1 MRIPLD
7 YYRILGLPIQAS
19 AEQLQQAYRDRLL
32 QLPRREY
39 SEKAI
44 AARKQILEV
53 AYSVLSDPKQRS
65 RYDSNYFS
73 TYGELQ
79 SETEIVAVETLAPSI
94 EIADEQFIGALS
106 ILQELGEYELVLNL
120 TNPYIHQDG
129 EQNVDPDIVL
139 TVALAC
145 LELGREQWQQGQY
158 EKAAYSLEQGHNLLI
173 SRKLFAGLSSE
184 IQADLYKLRP
194 YRILELLAQPE
205 HNLVERRQGLRLL
218 QEMLEQRGGIDGTG
232 EDGSGLALDDFLRF
246 IQQLR
251 SYLTSREQQ
260 DLFEAE
266 SQRPSAVAN
275 YLAVYAAIARGF
287 AERMPV
293 FIRKAKLHLMR
304 LGRRQDVHLEQAV
317 CSLLLGQTAEASR
330 ALELSHEYETLA
342 FIQENSQGAPDLLP
356 GLCLYSERWLQN
368 EVFVQFRDLKGE
380 QASLKDYFADEQV
393 QAYLEALPTE
403 VEATNE
409 WDAVEV
415 IAPTYAQVGS
425 SQPSQTRA
433 SNSQEGWREQGEAER
448 SSSPRTPGGA
458 IALADRN
465 AQASTLAPLEP
476 SGRQKKRQRRFRGG
490 GGGTKPI
497 RLALLGL
504 TGLVGIVFL
513 GFLAT
518 KTYGWLQ
525 HSLKPAPLLKGEQ
538 PLVRLNEPL
547 FTDASLK
554 APPADGLLTKESAQE
569 VIQEWL
575 LTKTL
580 AFSSRHQVEELQK
593 ILVEPALSQWQQ
605 RVESDRQSKRYR
617 QFKHEL
623 TVDSVETEPTK
634 SDRAQVTATVNE
646 VAQVF
651 ASNRLNEDMSYDEK
665 LQVRYDLVRQNN
677 QWRIAKMAVLK

>member
-19 AEQLQQAYRDRLL
+19 SEQLQQAYRDRLL

-53 AYSVLSDPKQRS
+53 AYSVLADSGQRQ
-65 RYDSNYFS
+65 RYDSSYFS
-73 TYGELQ
+73 TYGEP
-79 SETEIVAVETLAPSI
+79 ETETDAIAVDTLTPSI
-94 EIADEQFIGALS
+94 EITDEQFIGALS
-106 ILQELGEYELVLNL
+106 ILQELGEYELVLTL
-120 TNPYIHQDG
+120 SNPYLHQDS
-129 EQNVDPDIVL
+129 EHTPATDPDIVL

-158 EKAAYSLEQGHNLLI
+158 EKAAYSLEQGQNLL
-173 SRKLFAGLSSE
+173 SGKQLLAGVSSE

-205 HNLVERRQGLRLL
+205 HNFTERRQGLRLL

-266 SQRPSAVAN
+266 SKRPSAVAN

-304 LGRRQDVHLEQAV
+304 LGKRQDVHLEQAV

-330 ALELSHEYETLA
+330 ALQLSQEYEILA
-342 FIQENSQGAPDLLP
+342 FIQEHSQGAPDLLP

-368 EVFVQFRDLKGE
+368 EVFVQFRDLAQV

-409 WDAVEV
+409 WNAVAV
-415 IAPTYAQVGS
+415 ASPAYAQVS
-425 SQPSQTRA
+425 SAPSQART
-433 SNSQEGWREQGEAER
+433 SNSQEDSQGSTFER
-448 SSSPRTPGGA
+448 PQGGA
-458 IALADRN
+458 IALADRK
-465 AQASTLAPLEP
+465 ATTTTIAPIETSQRP
-476 SGRQKKRQRRFRGG
+476 KKRQRRFQGG
-490 GGGTKPI
+490 LNNFVKTKQI
-497 RLALLGL
+497 RLLLLALSGV
-504 TGLVGIVFL
+504 VGVIFL

-525 HSLKPAPLLKGEQ
+525 QTINPAPLVEGEQ
-538 PLVRLNEPL
+538 PRVLLNEPL
-547 FTDASLK
+547 FTDASLE
-554 APPADGLLTKESAQE
+554 APIAADGLLTKESAQD

-575 LTKTL
+575 VTKAL
-580 AFSSRHQVEELQK
+580 AFSSQHQADELKQ

-605 RVESDRQSKRYR
+605 RVESDRTSNRYR
-617 QFKHEL
+617 QFRHEL
-623 TVDSVETEPTK
+623 IVDSVETDATK
-634 SDRAQVTATVNE
+634 SDRAQVTATVKE
-646 VAQVF
+646 VAQVYTGD
-651 ASNRLNEDMSYDEK
+651 RLNKAMSYDEK
-665 LQVRYDLVRQNN
+665 LQVRYELVRQNN
-677 QWRIAKMAVLK
+677 QWRIQEMAVLK

>member
-19 AEQLQQAYRDRLL
+19 ADQLQQAYRDRLL

-53 AYSVLSDPKQRS
+53 AYAVLADPKERQ

-73 TYGELQ
+73 TYGKP
-79 SETEIVAVETLAPSI
+79 ETDSDTIAADTLAPSI
-94 EIADEQFIGALS
+94 EISDDQFIGALS
-106 ILQELGEYELVLNL
+106 ILQELGEYELVLTL
-120 TNPYIHQDG
+120 SNPYLHPDPAAA
-129 EQNVDPDIVL
+129 QNTDPDIVL

-158 EKAAYSLEQGHNLLI
+158 EKAAYSLEQGHNLLLNTQ
-173 SRKLFAGLSSE
+173 LFTGLSSE

-194 YRILELLAQPE
+194 YRILELLSQPE
-205 HNLVERRQGLRLL
+205 NNLVERRQGLRLL

-266 SQRPSAVAN
+266 SQRPSAVAD

-304 LGRRQDVHLEQAV
+304 LGKRQDVHLEQAV

-330 ALELSHEYETLA
+330 ALELSQEYETLA
-342 FIQENSQGAPDLLP
+342 LIQENSQGAPDLLP
-356 GLCLYSERWLQN
+356 GLCFYSERWLQD
-368 EVFVQFRDLKGE
+368 EVFVQFRDLADE
-380 QASLKDYFADEQV
+380 QVSLKDYFANEQV
-393 QAYLEALPTE
+393 QTYLEALPTE
-403 VEATNE
+403 TEATNE
-409 WDAVEV
+409 WDAVAV
-415 IAPTYAQVGS
+415 ASPTYTQVNS
-425 SQPSQTRA
+425 SQL
-433 SNSQEGWREQGEAER
+433 SQEDSQGTIT
-448 SSSPRTPGGA
+448 RTSGGA
-458 IALADRN
+458 IALADRVAPN
-465 AQASTLAPLEP
+465 SSTLVAIEP
-476 SGRQKKRQRRFRGG
+476 SARPKKRQRRFRNGG
-490 GGGTKPI
+490 AGTKPM
-497 RLALLGL
+497 RLILLGL
-504 TGLVGIVFL
+504 GGLLGVLFL

-525 HSLKPAPLLKGEQ
+525 QSLNPAPLLEGEQ

-547 FTDASLK
+547 FTDASLQ
-554 APPADGLLTKESAQE
+554 AAPADGLLTKE
-569 VIQEWL
+569 
-575 LTKTL
+575 
-580 AFSSRHQVEELQK
+580 R
-593 ILVEPALSQWQQ
+593 
-605 RVESDRQSKRYR
+605 
-617 QFKHEL
+617 
-623 TVDSVETEPTK
+623 
-634 SDRAQVTATVNE
+634 
-646 VAQVF
+646 
-651 ASNRLNEDMSYDEK
+651 
-665 LQVRYDLVRQNN
+665 
-677 QWRIAKMAVLK
+677 

>member
-19 AEQLQQAYRDRLL
+19 AEQLQQAHRDRLL

-53 AYSVLSDPKQRS
+53 AYAVLADPKQRS

-73 TYGELQ
+73 TYGEPE
-79 SETEIVAVETLAPSI
+79 SDSDTIAVDTLAPSI
-94 EIADEQFIGALS
+94 EISDEQFIGALS

-120 TNPYIHQDG
+120 SNPYLPPDPASA
-129 EQNVDPDIVL
+129 QNTDPDIVL

-158 EKAAYSLEQGHNLLI
+158 EKAAYSLEQGYNLLLDTQ
-173 SRKLFAGLSSE
+173 LFAGLSNE
-184 IQADLYKLRP
+184 IQADLHKLRP

-304 LGRRQDVHLEQAV
+304 LGKRQDVHLEQAV

-330 ALELSHEYETLA
+330 ALELSQEYETLA

-368 EVFVQFRDLKGE
+368 EVFVQFRDLADE
-380 QASLKDYFADEQV
+380 QVSLKDYFANEQV

-403 VEATNE
+403 AEATNE
-409 WDAVEV
+409 WDAVAV
-415 IAPTYAQVGS
+415 ASPTYAQVGS

-433 SNSQEGWREQGEAER
+433 SNSQEDSQG
-448 SSSPRTPGGA
+448 SNITRTSGGA
-458 IALADRN
+458 IALADRVSAN
-465 AQASTLAPLEP
+465 SSTLVAIEP
-476 SGRQKKRQRRFRGG
+476 SARPKKRQRRFRSSGA
-490 GGGTKPI
+490 GTKPM
-497 RLALLGL
+497 RLILLGL
-504 TGLVGIVFL
+504 GGLLGVLFL

-525 HSLKPAPLLKGEQ
+525 QSLNPAPLLEGEQ
-538 PLVRLNEPL
+538 PIVQLNEPL
-547 FTDASLK
+547 FTDASLQ
-554 APPADGLLTKESAQE
+554 APSADGLLTKQSAQD

-575 LTKTL
+575 VTKSL
-580 AFSSRHQVEELQK
+580 AFSSRHQADELKQ
-593 ILVEPALSQWQQ
+593 ILAEPALSQWQQ
-605 RVESDRQSKRYR
+605 RVERDRTSNRYR

-623 TVDSVETEPTK
+623 TVNSVETDATN
-634 SDRAQVTATVNE
+634 SDRAQVIATVNE
-646 VAQVF
+646 IAQVYTGD
-651 ASNRLNEDMSYDEK
+651 RLDEDMSYDEK
-665 LQVRYDLVRQNN
+665 LQVRYNLVRQSDRWQIQN
-677 QWRIAKMAVLK
+677 MAVLK

>member
-19 AEQLQQAYRDRLL
+19 SEQLQQAYRDRLL

-53 AYSVLSDPKQRS
+53 AYSVLADSGQRQ
-65 RYDSNYFS
+65 RYDSSYFS
-73 TYGELQ
+73 TYGEP
-79 SETEIVAVETLAPSI
+79 ENTDTDAIAVDTLTPSI
-94 EIADEQFIGALS
+94 EITDEQFIGALS
-106 ILQELGEYELVLNL
+106 ILQELGEYELVLTL
-120 TNPYIHQDG
+120 SNPHLHQDS
-129 EQNVDPDIVL
+129 EHQANDPDIVL
-139 TVALAC
+139 TIALAC

-158 EKAAYSLEQGHNLLI
+158 EKAAYSLEQGQNLL
-173 SRKLFAGLSSE
+173 SGKQLFAGVSSE

-205 HNLVERRQGLRLL
+205 QNFAERRQGLRLL

-304 LGRRQDVHLEQAV
+304 LGKRQDVHLEQAV
-317 CSLLLGQTAEASR
+317 CSLLLGQTTEASR
-330 ALELSHEYETLA
+330 ALELSQEYETLA
-342 FIQENSQGAPDLLP
+342 FIQEHSQGAPDLLP

-368 EVFVQFRDLKGE
+368 EVFVQFRDLAQV

-409 WDAVEV
+409 WSAIAV
-415 IAPTYAQVGS
+415 ASPAYAQVGS
-425 SQPSQTRA
+425 APSQART
-433 SNSQEGWREQGEAER
+433 SNSQEDSQGSTFER
-448 SSSPRTPGGA
+448 PSGGA
-458 IALADRN
+458 IALADRK
-465 AQASTLAPLEP
+465 ATTTTLAPIETSQRP
-476 SGRQKKRQRRFRGG
+476 KKRQRRFQGG
-490 GGGTKPI
+490 LNNLVQTKQI
-497 RLALLGL
+497 RLLLLALSGV
-504 TGLVGIVFL
+504 VGVIFL
-513 GFLAT
+513 GFLTT

-525 HSLKPAPLLKGEQ
+525 QTINPAPLLEGEQ
-538 PLVRLNEPL
+538 PRVLLKEPL
-547 FTDASLK
+547 FTDASLE
-554 APPADGLLTKESAQE
+554 APLAADGLLTKESAQD

-575 LTKTL
+575 VTKAL
-580 AFSSRHQVEELQK
+580 AFSSQHQADELKQ

-605 RVESDRQSKRYR
+605 RVENDRTSNRYR
-617 QFKHEL
+617 QFRHEL
-623 TVDSVETEPTK
+623 VVNSVETDATK

-646 VAQVF
+646 VAQVYTGD
-651 ASNRLNEDMSYDEK
+651 RLNKAMSYDEK
-665 LQVRYDLVRQNN
+665 LQVRYELVRQNN
-677 QWRIAKMAVLK
+677 QWRIQEMAVLK